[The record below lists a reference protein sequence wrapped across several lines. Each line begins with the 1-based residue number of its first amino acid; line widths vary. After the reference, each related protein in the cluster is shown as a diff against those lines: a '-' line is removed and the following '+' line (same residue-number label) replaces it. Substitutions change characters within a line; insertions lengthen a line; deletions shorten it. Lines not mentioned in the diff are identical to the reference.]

1 MDDSMALGGIMAI
14 IMGSIIIVSIISLII
29 SIVILV
35 SRWKINTKAGQPG
48 WAIFVPIYS
57 LYIQTKVLQR
67 PNYWIWLYI
76 GAIITSFIFIGL
88 IAIIVLLIMDTIR
101 LAKVFGKSD
110 GFVAGLI
117 LLPIIFIPMLAFGD
131 SKYVQIEE

>member
-1 MDDSMALGGIMAI
+1 
-14 IMGSIIIVSIISLII
+14 VSIISLII